1 MEYNLNDNI
10 NILYNY
16 CYNKNNTDCL
26 NFEKI
31 DLGSININNIKLSLE
46 HVKYNIILQQ
56 IIKGKFKNMMI
67 ENNNYYYKE
76 YSHDFPITYKISFY
90 KDQKEIYDLSSNI
103 NNDSLFSYLLST
115 LILSKKTKHILLPL
129 LNIDI
134 NYNDIEFIFDDNIK
148 YKLKNKIKSN
158 EILNIC
164 SVQIKEHY
172 YKQILLN
179 EYLKTNI
186 CDYKIL
192 LFQIIYTLAVIQNEY
207 PTFRHN
213 NLILNNIFIYC
224 KNKSDI
230 VNNYNG
236 FQNDIFYVPNN
247 GFDIKIYNFEN
258 ATINKYYGNSIYNP
272 YYDIYILFK
281 DFLNNIK
288 CSDDIISFI
297 KKYIP
302 EKFNE
307 NEIII
312 KPIDLLYDNFF
323 SEYIKINS
331 KEDSKMNSKEAG
343 KMNSKGASKMNSK
356 EAGKMNSKEAGKMIS
371 KGDSKMNSKLL
382 QISMDSDNYS
392 ILGKQ
397 NKLISKSNIIMGKRL
412 IKSDFI
418 NTEMSESTVEST
430 SYNTRFLKKND
441 LSGGALT
448 SYINPQRHKNNPFL
462 SNDNR
467 EVFKKQQEETQIR
480 EPILVEQTIYQPKQ
494 QKIPFQPPPAY
505 LPVFNPDNSLSN
517 KILPAPFSNYL
528 VQPPIQNTYNMNLPS
543 ILGSYNAINKI
554 YEDVLPPKY
563 QFAATTINQ
572 RLQLI
577 NYLRNTMIRE
587 RNGEELI
594 QKTHMERENTLLSYI
609 KILKLN
615 PYSIKHNVYSD
626 LPLDFFIFNAGYPI
640 RVNPQTKS
648 IELGKE
654 SMGLNVRIYYMSAAD
669 YKYKNT
675 YDEIVDRPMCN
686 VWRELKYYD
695 WIKLNIIEKKVSPNF
710 IIPILYKIDSQSK
723 IRWNETR
730 TIKKK
735 ELKQE
740 TFDKLLTL
748 YGRKKPDPNETDKT
762 ENSDSGRSLILL
774 TEAPTNN
781 IIQWSSKIYNK
792 IGTVYQLISSGHHNN
807 DVWKSILF
815 QIMYIFTVLQ
825 ENEINLSSITLEDNF
840 YVKDLLVDSNNIGS
854 WIYNIN
860 GIDYYVPNY
869 GYIVLF
875 DSKFTDINLSSSL
888 WNAGMPTQKKY
899 KINCVNIYGL
909 GLNDNDQYIDDDHV
923 WDQCKEILSTNTLNH
938 SFKMKG
944 GSPPE
949 QTLVTYIENTITN
962 SPDKKIKDLFIKCF
976 RVYLHNKIGKPL
988 TKSEVEKK
996 GALIARSSASL
1007 KKSMLFIMRDNT
1019 DNLFKWGII
1028 TKDKEELLKLQH
1040 EAQAKVDA
1048 YIGPVPLALQTAL
1061 QDARINVLH
1070 NNIEGMYHISTGIE
1084 ELIGVQIWTYLD
1096 KIIPDQTADGLKFDE
1111 NYIFEKYYI

>member
-230 VNNYNG
+230 ANNYNG

-323 SEYIKINS
+323 SEYIK
-331 KEDSKMNSKEAG
+331 
-343 KMNSKGASKMNSK
+343 MNSKGASKMNSK
-356 EAGKMNSKEAGKMIS
+356 EAG
-371 KGDSKMNSKLL
+371 KMNSKLL

-430 SYNTRFLKKND
+430 SYNTRILKKND

-448 SYINPQRHKNNPFL
+448 SYINPQRQKNNPFI

-467 EVFKKQQEETQIR
+467 EISKKQQEETQIR

-517 KILPAPFSNYL
+517 KLLPAPFSNYL

-563 QFAATTINQ
+563 QMAATTINQ

-615 PYSIKHNVYSD
+615 PYTIKQNIYSD

-654 SMGLNVRIYYMSAAD
+654 SMGLNVRIYYMSADD

-675 YDEIVDRPMCN
+675 YEEIVGRPMCN

-748 YGRKKPDPNETDKT
+748 YGRKKPDPSKTDKT

-807 DVWKSILF
+807 DVWRSILF

-825 ENEINLSSITLEDNF
+825 ENKIFLSSITLEDNF

-875 DSKFTDINLSSSL
+875 DSKFTDINLSSSI
-888 WNAGMPTQKKY
+888 WNPGSHNQKKY
-899 KINCVNIYGL
+899 KINSDKIFNT
-909 GLNDNDQYIDDDHV
+909 DNDLLIDDDHV
-923 WDQCKEILSTNTLNH
+923 WEQCKEILSSNTLNH

-949 QTLVTYIENTITN
+949 QQLIDNIENILN
-962 SPDKKIKDLFIKCF
+962 ASNNKKIKDLFIDCF

-988 TKSEVEKK
+988 TKSEVDKL
-996 GALIARSSASL
+996 GSNIPTSSVKL
-1007 KKSMLFIMRDNT
+1007 KKSMLVVIRDAT
-1019 DNLFKWGII
+1019 DNLYKWGII
-1028 TKDKEELLKLQH
+1028 TKDKEELQKLQH

-1048 YIGPVPLALQTAL
+1048 ISPRVDPALQAAL
-1061 QDARINVLH
+1061 QAARENTIH
-1070 NNIEGMYHISTGIE
+1070 NRIEGIYHIPDGTVS
-1084 ELIGVQIWTYLD
+1084 LIRVPMFNYLD
-1096 KIIPDQTADGLKFDE
+1096 KIIPDQTVDGLKFDE